1 MVFRNLMKAALFLML
16 CNPAFAKDC
25 ADASEVDLVGEWESH
40 SYLEKKGYSQSTN
53 VNRAIDGSFTI
64 RFDIA
69 TDDVSSSAKLSLGGG
84 DIQTVFIQP

>member
-1 MVFRNLMKAALFLML
+1 MIFRNLIKAALLLMF
-16 CNPAFAKDC
+16 CNPAFAMDC

-53 VNRAIDGSFTI
+53 VNRTIDGRFTI

-69 TDDVSSSAKLSLGGG
+69 TDDG
-84 DIQTVFIQP
+84 QQF